1 MILYRSTSI
10 NGLPLAIIVFKVLKI
25 IKNLFKIKFLVLQ
38 FKTKKKQKQTI
49 KRNFVTKYLHNSY
62 IQTAY
67 HDSLDKNL
75 KILYLKI

>member
-49 KRNFVTKYLHNSY
+49 KRNFVTKYLHIIPENINLNY
-62 IQTAY
+62 FLQFEVAY
-67 HDSLDKNL
+67 R
-75 KILYLKI
+75 